1 MDLPGGNQV
10 VAGNWFKQNEPQ
22 MSVETGIA
30 KALGLKLGD
39 RLAFEIAGETVSA
52 EITSLRTLEWGS
64 MRVNFFVIM
73 PPVLLQDLPQ
83 SWITAYY
90 QPPNI
95 EVMDFRLT
103 QRYPNITV
111 VDVANSLQQIQ
122 DVLNRLGAALGL
134 LFTFTIAAAI
144 LVLFA
149 AISATQDERFR
160 DAALLK
166 AVGAS
171 SPTLAAIAS
180 IELAIVGGLAG
191 LLGGF
196 AAAMAAWALGHFV
209 LEIEFNSFASSI
221 AMGVAFGLVACAI
234 AGYQFQRKI
243 QRATAID
250 CLREA

>member
-1 MDLPGGNQV
+1 
-10 VAGNWFKQNEPQ
+10 
-22 MSVETGIA
+22 
-30 KALGLKLGD
+30 
-39 RLAFEIAGETVSA
+39 
-52 EITSLRTLEWGS
+52 

-90 QPPNI
+90 QPPAT
-95 EVMDFRLT
+95 EVLDFRLT

-196 AAAMAAWALGHFV
+196 AAALAAWGLGHFV

-221 AMGVAFGLVACAI
+221 AMGLAFGLIACAI

-243 QRATAID
+243 QRATAMD